1 MCSCEIFKDF
11 VDYLY
16 PLKEKSIP
24 YAKVILNRLWGALV
38 ESNDRRIIIDKTNP
52 KLIEFEQR
60 DISIISIKPS
70 RNKDQVIVDIC
81 DNDNFYKSGFAR
93 MKPFLLDKAKYWM
106 TTLVYDYKDNIKRF
120 HTDGFITDIK
130 LDVKTGDKLGDLCY
144 EGYYNHCIIQSC
156 ASPIGEF
163 IKN

>member
-1 MCSCEIFKDF
+1 MFILMII
-11 VDYLY
+11 LY
-16 PLKEKSIP
+16 MFEF
-24 YAKVILNRLWGALV
+24 
-38 ESNDRRIIIDKTNP
+38 TNNY
-52 KLIEFEQR
+52 Q
-60 DISIISIKPS
+60 
-70 RNKDQVIVDIC
+70 N
-81 DNDNFYKSGFAR
+81 
-93 MKPFLLDKAKYWM
+93 
-106 TTLVYDYKDNIKRF
+106 DYKDNIKRF